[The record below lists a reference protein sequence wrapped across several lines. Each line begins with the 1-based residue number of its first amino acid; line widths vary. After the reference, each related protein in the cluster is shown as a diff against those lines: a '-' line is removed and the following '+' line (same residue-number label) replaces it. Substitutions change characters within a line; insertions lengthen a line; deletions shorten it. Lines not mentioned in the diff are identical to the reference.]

1 MATLRMT
8 AKDAQAA
15 GKTRTRRAPRVDRE
29 GMEQKA
35 LIRWLYG
42 EKMRGGTTAD
52 AYDHTYHVPN
62 GGQRSKATAA
72 ALKGQGVKAGVSDL
86 VVALA
91 RGGYHGLYLEFKAT
105 PPDHAALADSQR
117 EWLGKVEQQGYCAVL
132 ARGLDEAKA
141 VIREYMGLSPTVVT
155 VAPQRVASGTEWRK
169 PHG

>member
-8 AKDAQAA
+8 AKDAQAT
-15 GKTRTRRAPRVDRE
+15 GKARTRRAPRVDRE
-29 GMEQKA
+29 GMEQKS

-42 EKMRGGTTAD
+42 EKMRGGATAD

-105 PPDHAALADSQR
+105 PPDHASLADSQR
-117 EWLGKVEQQGYCAVL
+117 EWLGKVEGQGYCAVL

-141 VIREYMGLSPTVVT
+141 VIREYMSLSPTVVA
-155 VAPQRVASGTEWRK
+155 VAPRRVASGTEWRK
-169 PHG
+169 PHD

>member
-8 AKDAQAA
+8 AKDARAA

-117 EWLGKVEQQGYCAVL
+117 EWL
-132 ARGLDEAKA
+132 
-141 VIREYMGLSPTVVT
+141 
-155 VAPQRVASGTEWRK
+155 
-169 PHG
+169 

>member
-1 MATLRMT
+1 MATVRMA
-8 AKDAQAA
+8 AKDVQAA
-15 GKTRTRRAPRVDRE
+15 GKGRVRRAPRVDRE

-42 EKMRGGTTAD
+42 EKMRGGATAD
-52 AYDHTYHVPN
+52 AYDYTYHVPN

-141 VIREYMGLSPTVVT
+141 VIREYMSLAPTAVIVV
-155 VAPQRVASGTEWRK
+155 PQRIASGTEWRK
-169 PHG
+169 HG